1 MQASFHLA
9 LFLTM
14 AVSFASSVAQAQSRS
29 HQFELSPTSLEAT
42 AVGNDKKAARRMVVF
57 DLMAREL
64 PWSSKSLC
72 EAALVFQHTN
82 TEHEPDDGEQY
93 RSQEMHLLAV
103 ALYKE
108 AHRLGGGKPNTSF
121 LGSHRYIVA
130 MGLPREL
137 SITNIEDPK
146 TKELELEPDRIGDQA
161 RMRRGFPFALY
172 AYLQTE
178 NLDPIPHELRNSR
191 RDEEVSKLCT
201 ADQQTRAL
209 FRKDEMIFNRYI
221 ERVGD
226 AQRRARLYEMM
237 AEDVLW
243 DVETMLNAAK
253 VLNDTQSMIKE
264 RRKTRYLLQ
273 ENHLFAYF
281 LARQAFLKGEKSA
294 APLIVASLNTY
305 LKVSKMPEQF
315 GLQMTEGAS
324 PKICQ
329 KDAHV
334 SVEQWGKYEF
344 PFHLGRSVKAL
355 CNAAL
360 SASP

>member
-1 MQASFHLA
+1 MRLSFKIV

-14 AVSFASSVAQAQSRS
+14 AVSFASPLAQAQSRS

-64 PWSSKSLC
+64 PWSSASLGK
-72 EAALVFQHTN
+72 AGIIFQHTN
-82 TEHEPDDGEQY
+82 TENEPDDGEEY
-93 RSQEMHLLAV
+93 RSQEMHLLTV
-103 ALYKE
+103 ALLKTQD
-108 AHRLGGGKPNTSF
+108 HVNGKGWPTSYF
-121 LGSHRYIVA
+121 GSSRYCVA
-130 MGLPREL
+130 MGLPKEL
-137 SITNIEDPK
+137 STILVEDPK
-146 TKELELEPDRIGDQA
+146 SKTFIEAPNMISDEERL
-161 RMRRGFPFALY
+161 RRGFPFALY
-172 AYLQTE
+172 SYLKSE
-178 NLDPIPHELRNSR
+178 NQNPLPSELRSTQ
-191 RDEEVSKLCT
+191 RDEEVAKLYT

-209 FRKDEMIFNRYI
+209 FKKDEMIFNRYI

-243 DVETMLNAAK
+243 DAETLFNAAK
-253 VLNDTQSMIKE
+253 ILNDTQSVIKE
-264 RRKTRYLLQ
+264 RHNTRYLLQ

-294 APLIVASLNTY
+294 ASLVVASLNTY

-315 GLQMTEGAS
+315 GLQVTTV
-324 PKICQ
+324 PTPNICQ
-329 KDAHV
+329 KNSHV

-344 PFHLGRSVKAL
+344 PFHLGRTVKAL
-355 CNAAL
+355 CQ
-360 SASP
+360 